1 MQPSR
6 PSSEPLEGD
15 YSASLAGHPLR
26 ALAHVMPVRVLVAVF
41 AALIL
46 LTVCTVAAARF
57 DLGSANLSVALGIAT
72 VKATLVALYFMHLR
86 YDSPFHALVFV
97 TALVFLAL
105 FLSLTML
112 DTVHYQP
119 DIQSYE
125 TAPDSGFLAH

>member
-1 MQPSR
+1 MQSIDL
-6 PSSEPLEGD
+6 PLESSPVG
-15 YSASLAGHPLR
+15 AGGYAAGEGR
-26 ALAHVMPVRVLVAVF
+26 GELAHVMPARVLVAVF

-46 LTVCTVAAARF
+46 LTILTVAAARF
-57 DLGSANLSVALGIAT
+57 DLGPANLTVALGIAT

-86 YDSPFHALVFV
+86 YDSPFNALVFV

-112 DTVHYQP
+112 DAVQYQP
-119 DIQSYE
+119 DIRSYE

>member
-1 MQPSR
+1 MQR
-6 PSSEPLEGD
+6 I
-15 YSASLAGHPLR
+15 
-26 ALAHVMPVRVLVAVF
+26 AHVMPASVLAAVF
-41 AALIL
+41 AVLIV
-46 LTVCTVAAARF
+46 LTGLTVAAAGV
-57 DLGSANLSVALGIAT
+57 DLGPANLGVALAIAT

-112 DTVHYQP
+112 DTIEYQP

-125 TAPDSGFLAH
+125 TAPDAGFLAH

>member
-1 MQPSR
+1 MQPM
-6 PSSEPLEGD
+6 
-15 YSASLAGHPLR
+15 
-26 ALAHVMPVRVLVAVF
+26 AHVMPARVLVAVF
-41 AALIL
+41 AVLIV
-46 LTVCTVAAARF
+46 LTGLTVAAAGV
-57 DLGSANLSVALGIAT
+57 DLGPAHLTVALGIAT

-86 YDSPFHALVFV
+86 YDSPFNALVFV

-112 DTVHYQP
+112 DTAEYQP